1 MSDLALSSGSSCVV
15 SFMGCYAVLGFIKGS
30 EEEHYVF
37 SNCILPPSS
46 SGQPGTVTVACVPVL
61 FWKPPGYPKSWI
73 PTTCMEESL
82 SPHWGFHLVACGF
95 WEEQYLPIQGASV

>member
-37 SNCILPPSS
+37 SNCIL
-46 SGQPGTVTVACVPVL
+46 
-61 FWKPPGYPKSWI
+61 
-73 PTTCMEESL
+73 M
-82 SPHWGFHLVACGF
+82 
-95 WEEQYLPIQGASV
+95 